1 MFLESKECII
11 EWAKRFTLVI
21 DKAWQSHPIKPNTY
35 LDWFDGDRFQEEQ
48 DWLTDTDY
56 DLNLGLLMNIDWWQY
71 FKWTEHSMGGFYC
84 SLLNLPRKICQL
96 MHNIFTLGE
105 VLV

>member
-1 MFLESKECII
+1 M
-11 EWAKRFTLVI
+11 I

-48 DWLTDTDY
+48 DLLTDTDY
-56 DLNLGLLMNIDWWQY
+56 EFRFTHEHGLVAGFQ
-71 FKWTEHSMGGFYC
+71 KWTEHSMGGFYC
-84 SLLNLPRKICQL
+84 SLLNLPGKICQL